1 MLDNQD
7 WMLYLSF
14 TIEMQ
19 YTFRG
24 ETKMEFMAAL
34 HTKEYAEEVAAANMK
49 YETEGWE
56 YIAKAI
62 NPNDPNTLYRV
73 HVYGPEGFEEGII

>member
-1 MLDNQD
+1 
-7 WMLYLSF
+7 
-14 TIEMQ
+14 
-19 YTFRG
+19 
-24 ETKMEFMAAL
+24 MEFMAAL

-49 YETEGWE
+49 YETEIGSGWE

-62 NPNDPNTLYRV
+62 NPDDPNTLYRV